1 MFIFSRLLDAQTA
14 MVVEFT
20 KKFEKYEE
28 ELEIVER
35 EKVGKM

>member
-1 MFIFSRLLDAQTA
+1 MFIFSRLLDVQTA
-14 MVVEFT
+14 MVVEFA

-35 EKVGKM
+35 EK